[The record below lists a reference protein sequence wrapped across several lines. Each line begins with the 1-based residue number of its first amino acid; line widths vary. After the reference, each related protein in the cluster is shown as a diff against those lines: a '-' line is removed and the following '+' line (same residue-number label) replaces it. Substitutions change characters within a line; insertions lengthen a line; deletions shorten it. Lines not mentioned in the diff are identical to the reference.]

1 MWKIESSRIDL
12 LHSANSSGCQFSGAT
27 NSSNLLL
34 VLLARQCTL
43 HTYVSRLLIPC
54 RPSGTSSRVLRS
66 SSSSNLLQVPRTNPI
81 FSSRSIHATAPTIW
95 NYGLSPFISKCFTYS
110 LTYLLSQKKQ
120 ALQHHCDH
128 ETKPPQVFALKINEQ
143 INRIHFKTVTGVT
156 LNLPTM

>member
-34 VLLARQCTL
+34 VLLSRQCTL

-81 FSSRSIHATAPTIW
+81 FSSRSIHATAP
-95 NYGLSPFISKCFTYS
+95 NYLELPLDSVRSSVNVLLTHL
-110 LTYLLSQKKQ
+110 LTYLARRNKHFSISVITIRNL
-120 ALQHHCDH
+120 
-128 ETKPPQVFALKINEQ
+128 LKFSRSKLTN
-143 INRIHFKTVTGVT
+143 K
-156 LNLPTM
+156 